1 MKITKAEFKAI
12 FGTAE
17 GFTSDL
23 KAAIAAAVAQAD
35 AAPENSDLLEEIR
48 EVKIHRDHAIAEF
61 NEITAALF
69 KGSWVYQSDIDRILG
84 DRASAAKAKIL
95 GLPNKMARV
104 LRGTTRDQALDLL
117 HKEVEQIEKS
127 FPEFDP
133 ANFRATTVI
142 ENPPARAEE
151 YTEAEEES

>member
-1 MKITKAEFKAI
+1 MKIAKPEFKTI

-23 KAAIAAAVAQAD
+23 KTAIAAAVDQAD

-48 EVKIHRDHAIAEF
+48 KVRIARDHAIAEF

-69 KGSWVYQSDIDRILG
+69 KGNWVYQSDVDRILC
-84 DRASAAKAKIL
+84 DRASAARSKLL

-104 LRGTTRDQALDLL
+104 LRGTTRDQAVDLL
-117 HKEVEQIEKS
+117 RKEVEQIEKS
-127 FPEFDP
+127 FPGFDP
-133 ANFRATTVI
+133 ADFRATTVI
-142 ENPPARAEE
+142 DNPPARAEDQ
-151 YTEAEEES
+151 TEAEKE